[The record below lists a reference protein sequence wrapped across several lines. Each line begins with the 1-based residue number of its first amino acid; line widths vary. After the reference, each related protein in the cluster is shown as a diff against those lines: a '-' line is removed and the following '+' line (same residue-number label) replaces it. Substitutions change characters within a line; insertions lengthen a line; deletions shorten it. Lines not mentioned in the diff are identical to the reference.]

1 MILSDEVLGVVFM
14 YGFREQVQ
22 NFLKRN
28 TVSSFKLCLLLLIV
42 ANLFLFGVF
51 IFINPQMNFFNQLFL
66 YLSSRPFQF
75 VTISFGLP
83 LLIFLIENTFKV
95 REKFF
100 DEKRSHQV
108 ESIKQTHE
116 LWNDIANICVKF
128 IYAEELNNE
137 VIISLKSD
145 IENFIIKAEV
155 VSNTW
160 YFNFPNL
167 QDIIGNEKIF
177 TNIFLTPFDL
187 LESSISSIIKS
198 YLCQ

>member
-1 MILSDEVLGVVFM
+1 MILFDEVLGVVFM

-100 DEKRSHQV
+100 D
-108 ESIKQTHE
+108 
-116 LWNDIANICVKF
+116 
-128 IYAEELNNE
+128 
-137 VIISLKSD
+137 
-145 IENFIIKAEV
+145 
-155 VSNTW
+155 
-160 YFNFPNL
+160 
-167 QDIIGNEKIF
+167 
-177 TNIFLTPFDL
+177 
-187 LESSISSIIKS
+187 
-198 YLCQ
+198 